1 MNGESNGKRVD
12 GKAGIARFS
21 PIQLAI
27 GGLACALVL
36 VILLLVISVLRA
48 H

>member
-1 MNGESNGKRVD
+1 MNGEPNGKRVGD
-12 GKAGIARFS
+12 KAGSARFS

-36 VILLLVISVLRA
+36 VLLLLVISVLRA
-48 H
+48 P

>member
-1 MNGESNGKRVD
+1 MNGESNGKRVE
-12 GKAGIARFS
+12 GKAGLARFS

-36 VILLLVISVLRA
+36 VVLVLVISVLRA
-48 H
+48 P

>member
-1 MNGESNGKRVD
+1 MNGEPNGKRV
-12 GKAGIARFS
+12 GEKAGIARFS

-36 VILLLVISVLRA
+36 VLLLLVISVLRA
-48 H
+48 P